1 MVMAYNG
8 VSSSV
13 LPLPPAFDVAESS
26 LLGEFKLLSNFLD
39 TCNDDER
46 DDVLSRKL
54 RAICKRPLLR
64 APSSN
69 LEMKYTRGQDRDYS
83 EVARYEII
91 GGCLSLRP
99 CNAALK
105 SREDLNF
112 IGILNERE
120 RRLPLLTEALLMEEK
135 LEKIGVEEA
144 R

>member
-13 LPLPPAFDVAESS
+13 LLLPPAFDVAESS

-64 APSSN
+64 ARAI
-69 LEMKYTRGQDRDYS
+69 EQFRD
-83 EVARYEII
+83 EIYKRA
-91 GGCLSLRP
+91 GPRLQRGCL
-99 CNAALK
+99 
-105 SREDLNF
+105 
-112 IGILNERE
+112 I
-120 RRLPLLTEALLMEEK
+120 
-135 LEKIGVEEA
+135 
-144 R
+144 

>member
-1 MVMAYNG
+1 MNG
-8 VSSSV
+8 MMFSPGNYEQYVNALSS
-13 LPLPPAFDVAESS
+13 A
-26 LLGEFKLLSNFLD
+26 
-39 TCNDDER
+39 
-46 DDVLSRKL
+46 
-54 RAICKRPLLR
+54 R

-91 GGCLSLRP
+91 GSCLSLRP